1 MQNNRFDEPVLQHL
15 VNANCTPCLLYGA
28 EVIEWNKSDL
38 RFNTA
43 TFTIY
48 KVNFQYISIVYQF
61 RGQRDLPSEVEH
73 MRLKF
78 LRKCVFTEN
87 SVIKLLYECFCV
99 SCI

>member
-1 MQNNRFDEPVLQHL
+1 MEQ
-15 VNANCTPCLLYGA
+15 
-28 EVIEWNKSDL
+28 SDL

-43 TFTIY
+43 TCKIY